1 MKYFSKKNILLEQID
16 IQKKIIE
23 DLNKKIILL
32 EEENATLKKN
42 QKFVEICAKCG
53 NLFFFT
59 SAIGCCDF

>member
-32 EEENATLKKN
+32 EEENTILKKN
-42 QKFVEICAKCG
+42 QRFVEMCVKCG
-53 NLFFFT
+53 KLFFFT